1 MGLPEDGWVFWMW
14 TLMDH
19 IKFWVLS
26 ALLSLFGYATYAQK
40 LWGGWMVRL
49 CARSTAMHAFA
60 VQRSLRASSRAAPRH
75 TASCPVLRQGRR
87 GARACRDPAALH
99 ACCL

>member
-1 MGLPEDGWVFWMW
+1 MFWMW

-49 CARSTAMHAFA
+49 HARSSTLCGLLFRDCCRCEAVRRHGALPLPFCQACVRCAR
-60 VQRSLRASSRAAPRH
+60 ASRY
-75 TASCPVLRQGRR
+75 
-87 GARACRDPAALH
+87 PAALRS
-99 ACCL
+99 CCLQ

>member
-19 IKFWVLS
+19 VKFWVLS

-49 CARSTAMHAFA
+49 
-60 VQRSLRASSRAAPRH
+60 
-75 TASCPVLRQGRR
+75 
-87 GARACRDPAALH
+87 H
-99 ACCL
+99 ACSSSLCAYAV